1 MPAFRR
7 VAILLASGNF
17 HDSELFDG
25 NSVVA
30 FVGEETDELASGTLL
45 CPVHQQFQFLF
56 AGRQSL
62 ALVGK
67 LLAAGI
73 LVFARIGKQRR
84 RVIKRGTA
92 RQQNADEQG
101 A

>member
-1 MPAFRR
+1 MR
-7 VAILLASGNF
+7 LL
-17 HDSELFDG
+17 HDAPFGG

-30 FVGEETDELASGTLL
+30 FVGEDINERAAGALL
-45 CPVHQQFQFLF
+45 CPVHQQFQFLL

-73 LVFARIGKQRR
+73 LVFAWIGKQRR